1 MHAGP
6 LFFALR
12 QPERLPVL
20 YLLMAKGTQNHPHVA
35 LHGFRD
41 CSSLIGRRKI
51 ESFLPPDRALGST
64 PELFPRNT
72 KMRRKF
78 THIICAYKRIPA
90 LRKTRKRKVLSGI
103 RAPGTVCLQTRAV
116 ARRHDE
122 RRLSAIFRTPGGF
135 CAAFCRFKKRQESAT
150 ETVACL
156 VVFLPQKTVQSISR
170 INKWRRKMEYLLF
183 FRRVKFKRE
192 DRVVLPLKF
201 YHVKIL

>member
-1 MHAGP
+1 
-6 LFFALR
+6 
-12 QPERLPVL
+12 
-20 YLLMAKGTQNHPHVA
+20 MAKGTQNHPQVDLCGIRRA
-35 LHGFRD
+35 ATL
-41 CSSLIGRRKI
+41 SGRRKI
-51 ESFLPPDRALGST
+51 FAFPSSRSGRVGACRIFFRA
-64 PELFPRNT
+64 
-72 KMRRKF
+72 RRKCGGIF
-78 THIICAYKRIPA
+78 YAQKQEKEQVKVKEFRLCEKREKERA
-90 LRKTRKRKVLSGI
+90 RTGI

>member
-1 MHAGP
+1 
-6 LFFALR
+6 
-12 QPERLPVL
+12 
-20 YLLMAKGTQNHPHVA
+20 MAKGTQNHPHVA

-51 ESFLPPDRALGST
+51 ERSDQ
-64 PELFPRNT
+64 PRNFF
-72 KMRRKF
+72 RAIRKCGGNFTHINF

-103 RAPGTVCLQTRAV
+103 RAPGTVCLQIRAV

-192 DRVVLPLKF
+192 DRVILPLKF